1 MEPIPKGLNM
11 NELTQGGLRFS
22 PEPIVR
28 DTGLS
33 TGGNISKVVD
43 ELKADTTE
51 SFELVL
57 DSIIDGK
64 DMFKITKGWRIDGD
78 LLVDSGIFLEGKITG
93 RLVAPGHVVV
103 VAREGEALMGV
114 ECEMLICCGKVGGK
128 VVSSEIILG
137 EDGEMHADEIY
148 VKRGRFVNCEG
159 SEFSGRIHPM

>member
-1 MEPIPKGLNM
+1 M

-33 TGGNISKVVD
+33 AGGNISKVVD

>member
-1 MEPIPKGLNM
+1 MS
-11 NELTQGGLRFS
+11 ELMQPSHLSFLGD
-22 PEPIVR
+22 PAVR
-28 DTGLS
+28 DHGLGK
-33 TGGNISKVVD
+33 GGNISRVVD
-43 ELKADTTE
+43 DLKADNAE

-57 DSIIDGK
+57 DSIIDGH
-64 DMFKITKGWRIDGD
+64 DMFKISKGWRIDGD

-103 VAREGEALMGV
+103 IAREGEALLGV

-137 EDGEMHADEIY
+137 EDGQMHAEDIY